1 MHKPDSDMSFHLWPT
16 GLLMGQFDN
25 AFDSS
30 WYENDGVC
38 NTVSMSHPKG
48 STAMDYDGKPV
59 QGVWQH
65 VEKLHMDHQAVIG
78 HNVSGLEHENI
89 LALYKNHCSLLYLL
103 K

>member
-1 MHKPDSDMSFHLWPT
+1 MHKPDADMSFHLWPT
-16 GLLMGQFDN
+16 GLLMGQYDN
-25 AFDSS
+25 APDSN

-38 NTVSMSHPKG
+38 NTVSMSYPRG
-48 STAMDYDGKPV
+48 STTMDYDGTPV

-78 HNVSGLEHENI
+78 HNVSRQDHETI
-89 LALYKNHCSLLYLL
+89 LALYKKHCSLLNSL